1 MSIKNNLKEVKEQLP
16 DAVQL
21 IAVSKKH
28 KEEEILEA
36 YETGQRIFGENKV
49 QELIGKQPH
58 LPEDIQWHFIGHLQ
72 SNKVKHIAPFVS
84 FIHAVHKFKL
94 LKEINKQAKK
104 NDRVINCLLQF
115 HIADEESKFG
125 MTEEQAENLLN
136 LPQYKELKNVTI
148 VGVMGMATF
157 TEDTE
162 QVKNEFGKLKH
173 IFQNIKTKY
182 FADQPEFKELSMGMS
197 NDYKIAME
205 QGSTMVRIGT
215 AIFGKRNI

>member
-36 YETGQRIFGENKV
+36 YEAGQRIFGENKV

-136 LPQYKELKNVTI
+136 MPQYKELKNVTI